1 MVRKTALVTAMLGA
15 FASQAIA
22 MGLGEIQL
30 HSALNQ
36 PLLAEIELLSP
47 TAADLNDLRA
57 TLASREAYAKAG
69 VERGFF
75 HTKLRFEVIKRPNG
89 TAAIK
94 VTSHD
99 PVREPYLDFLL
110 EATWGSGQALREYTV
125 LVDPPVLMPAPAP
138 EYEAPVTEYSASAP
152 KSSAPVYSG
161 GGAASGLVDG
171 EYHVSRNDTT
181 WGVANTVRP
190 DGSVSME
197 QVMISLLRANPN
209 AFINQNINN
218 LKAGQIL
225 RVPSREEMAAIT
237 HAAAVADVRA
247 QTNQWRSGSA
257 AAPTPAAS
265 AAPSETPAAPA
276 SDAAVQA
283 ADADAQ
289 LKLVAPKAEEDT
301 AAAKA
306 TTGDQSLD
314 EIRKELTLAS
324 EAMEAQRLENSDLSS
339 RVKELEDQISKL
351 HGLIEL
357 KDSEMA
363 RLAGTAAPTADGAAA
378 PGTEAAPGE
387 AAPTTDAELT
397 APTAPMAETPAAETP
412 AEDTSAAAP
421 ADEAATPETESA
433 VPAPEVVAAAPPTK
447 PSAADEGTVGCVA
460 GQPPDQMGCSRR
472 CGGYRFI
479 GLDERTPSAYGRC
492 QFPGKHSGRQTSGRC
507 QKSG

>member
-138 EYEAPVTEYSASAP
+138 EYEAPVTEYTAP
-152 KSSAPVYSG
+152 APTSSAPVYSG

-265 AAPSETPAAPA
+265 ATPSETPAAPA

-351 HGLIEL
+351 HRPDRVEGQ
-357 KDSEMA
+357 
-363 RLAGTAAPTADGAAA
+363 RDGA
-378 PGTEAAPGE
+378 
-387 AAPTTDAELT
+387 L
-397 APTAPMAETPAAETP
+397 
-412 AEDTSAAAP
+412 
-421 ADEAATPETESA
+421 
-433 VPAPEVVAAAPPTK
+433 
-447 PSAADEGTVGCVA
+447 
-460 GQPPDQMGCSRR
+460 
-472 CGGYRFI
+472 GGYRRA
-479 GLDERTPSAYGRC
+479 DSRWRSRTWHR
-492 QFPGKHSGRQTSGRC
+492 SGSG
-507 QKSG
+507 